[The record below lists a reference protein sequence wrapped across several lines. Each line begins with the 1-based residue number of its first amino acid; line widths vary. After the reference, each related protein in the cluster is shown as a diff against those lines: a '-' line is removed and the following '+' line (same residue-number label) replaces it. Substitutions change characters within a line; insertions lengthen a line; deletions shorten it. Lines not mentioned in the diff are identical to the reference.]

1 MAGGNF
7 GGGSG
12 TQADP
17 FIVEDW
23 ADLVAIGS
31 ATDFYYYKV
40 SNDLDANDRNNG
52 VWSELTIQRFT
63 EIDFDGHKIRNI
75 YTDASVN
82 IFKFYNG
89 SGSGWRAQ
97 SIKNLVVEN
106 LYAPN
111 ATLFSAGTKL
121 TISDSKVSGTVR
133 YLASQGYTNYDN
145 FLRCSIAITGG
156 AIDNSTY
163 TIGLNQCS
171 IRITDGNNFSK
182 SARLT
187 QCRVVGNIKQYST
200 SSLVVS
206 LGNSVFAVKDDTGG
220 AITSASFSGGVTG
233 FPSVIDVSL
242 LGDYTPTITNG
253 IAATT
258 AQANNLAWLQ
268 EHGFMVVSAV

>member
-7 GGGSG
+7 GGGTG

-23 ADLVAIGS
+23 EDLVAINS

-40 SNDLDANDRNNG
+40 SNNLDANDRNNG
-52 VWSELTIQRFT
+52 VWSELTIQRFN
-63 EIDFDGHKIRNI
+63 EIDFDGHKVRNI

-97 SIKNLVVEN
+97 SIKNLVIEN

-111 ATLFSAGTKL
+111 ATLFNAGTTL
-121 TISDSKVSGTVR
+121 TISDSKIVGTIG
-133 YLASQGYTNYDN
+133 YLTAQGYANVNN

-156 AIDNSTY
+156 AIDHSTY
-163 TIGLNQCS
+163 TVGLKQCS
-171 IRITDGNNFSK
+171 IKVTDGNNFSK

-200 SSLVVS
+200 SSLAVS

-220 AITSASFSGGVTG
+220 AITSASFSGGTTG

-242 LGDYTPTITNG
+242 LGDYTPSITNG

-258 AQANNLAWLQ
+258 EQANNLEWLQ
-268 EHGFMVVSAV
+268 EHGFAVVSAV

>member
-23 ADLVAIGS
+23 ADLIAINS

-40 SNDLDANDRNNG
+40 TADLDANDRNDG
-52 VWSELTIQRFT
+52 VWSTITINRFT

-75 YTDASVN
+75 YTDASIN
-82 IFKFYNG
+82 IFTFYSG
-89 SGSGWRAQ
+89 SGSGWQTQ
-97 SIKNLVVEN
+97 SIKNLAIEN

-111 ATLFSAGTKL
+111 STLFSAGKTL
-121 TISDSKVSGTVR
+121 TISDSKMSGTVR
-133 YLASQGYTNYDN
+133 YLVSQGYANENN

-156 AIDNSTY
+156 AIDNSIY

-171 IRITDGNNFSK
+171 IKITDGNNFSK

-220 AITSASFSGGVTG
+220 AITSASFSGGTTG

-242 LGDYTPTITNG
+242 LGDYTPSITNG

-258 AQANNLAWLQ
+258 AQANNLEWLQ
-268 EHGFMVVSAV
+268 EHGFAVVSAI